1 MLRGLFSL
9 IAEISYTHRMK
20 FSRPAISF
28 LLFILFASAF
38 FWVSSL
44 FKARGGVVLGDGWTS
59 RRLAPVI
66 ESIARID
73 RLTMIEFF
81 AGY

>member
-1 MLRGLFSL
+1 MLWGLFSL

-20 FSRPAISF
+20 FPRPAISF
-28 LLFILFASAF
+28 SLFILSALVFIWIASP
-38 FWVSSL
+38 
-44 FKARGGVVLGDGWTS
+44 FKVRGVVLGDGWTS
-59 RRLAPVI
+59 PRLAPVI
-66 ESIARID
+66 ESIAHID